1 MLTQDENLACLFRMD
16 RPAAIMA
23 GLWRSLNV
31 PQVDSSASS
40 FSKAGRTCLIHMARP
55 ESDSLFYLKKAF
67 PFFTH
72 SSLHH
77 KAGSCDNSRAY
88 TFVQEQR
95 NLFVH
100 QPQIT
105 FQTTPHFSGLHTLQE
120 SCESPLYINLEFL
133 ARL

>member
-1 MLTQDENLACLFRMD
+1 VFIHNGQIYS
-16 RPAAIMA
+16 IMA
-23 GLWRSLNV
+23 GLWRSINV

-40 FSKAGRTCLIHMARP
+40 FSRAGSPCVIHMARP

-72 SSLHH
+72 FSLHH
-77 KAGSCDNSRAY
+77 KPGSCDNSRAY

-95 NLFVH
+95 NLFVN

-105 FQTTPHFSGLHTLQE
+105 SQARLHFNGLHILQE
-120 SCESPLYINLEFL
+120 SCESTLYINLEFL